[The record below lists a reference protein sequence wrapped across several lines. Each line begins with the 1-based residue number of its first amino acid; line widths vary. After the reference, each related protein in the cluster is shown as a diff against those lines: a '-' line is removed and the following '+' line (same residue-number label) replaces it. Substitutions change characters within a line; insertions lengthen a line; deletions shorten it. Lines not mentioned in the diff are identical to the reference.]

1 MTFEAPSV
9 AQSAMAAAMSGCA
22 SSMWAV
28 FTMLRC
34 DVDLWGP
41 PNATGYLCSSQ
52 RMSKPHHAYMPVSSR
67 PENPSKCIS
76 TCTGQQI
83 SLT

>member
-34 DVDLWGP
+34 DVDLWVGRP
-41 PNATGYLCSSQ
+41 CLVALLAASVQ
-52 RMSKPHHAYMPVSSR
+52 LQHACTPVSGR
-67 PENPSKCIS
+67 PQHPASA
-76 TCTGQQI
+76 
-83 SLT
+83 

>member
-34 DVDLWGP
+34 DVDLWVGQCYGLTLQAASVQAAP
-41 PNATGYLCSSQ
+41 C
-52 RMSKPHHAYMPVSSR
+52 MHASEQSA
-67 PENPSKCIS
+67 
-76 TCTGQQI
+76 
-83 SLT
+83 